1 VVWSPALLTIS
12 ENPQLE
18 KIEFWSAFQAD
29 DAAMLGTGLFFTG
42 ARNHQRLV
50 DLIKAGTSVF
60 YISNLLAFLFHDSD
74 ADGIH
79 LVH

>member
-18 KIEFWSAFQAD
+18 KIEFWGAFQAD

-42 ARNHQRLV
+42 ARSHQRLV

-60 YISNLLAFLFHDSD
+60 YFSNLLTFLFHDSD
-74 ADGIH
+74 ANGNH
-79 LVH
+79 LVR